1 MYTNLFHQSPVFTS
15 HTWYTGVQTL
25 IKNHTILSIKR
36 ITYPDF
42 KVLGSDLI
50 INSYMLNRAVIKKNG
65 VWNWRYDDQQL
76 PVHLKQIN
84 RITCKIIQNQKLTE
98 ECSIQGT

>member
-50 INSYMLNRAVIKKNG
+50 INSYMLNRAVIKKMEFEIEG
-65 VWNWRYDDQQL
+65 MM
-76 PVHLKQIN
+76 IN
-84 RITCKIIQNQKLTE
+84 NYQYI
-98 ECSIQGT
+98 

>member
-1 MYTNLFHQSPVFTS
+1 MYTNLFHQSPVFAS

-50 INSYMLNRAVIKKNG
+50 INSYMLNRAVIKKMEFEIEG
-65 VWNWRYDDQQL
+65 MM
-76 PVHLKQIN
+76 IN
-84 RITCKIIQNQKLTE
+84 NYQYI
-98 ECSIQGT
+98 